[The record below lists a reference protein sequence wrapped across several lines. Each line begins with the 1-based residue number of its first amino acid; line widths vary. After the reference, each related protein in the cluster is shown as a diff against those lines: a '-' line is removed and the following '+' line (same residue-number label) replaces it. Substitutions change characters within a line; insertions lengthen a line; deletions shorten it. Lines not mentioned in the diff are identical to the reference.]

1 MLPSRFIE
9 LNCLQELDLQGS
21 ETLQEITNDFHHLV
35 ALRKLNMFNCW
46 SLSRLPQG
54 FGKLGCLEELVLSG
68 CDKLEELSSDFHCVR
83 ALRKLDLSGCNT
95 LLKLPNRF
103 GHLGCLEVLDLS
115 RCSQLEHLSANF
127 HCLPS
132 LIRLELSYCERLNG
146 KWMDSVGCIES
157 LWRETRR
164 ALLLKAIISKF
175 FSEIGI
181 LVDTHQ
187 HPFCLSSLPPD
198 ISVILII
205 SMHDIEPLIWEL
217 LEKNIQRLESNCKV
231 FKIIY
236 VGKAFSALPTK
247 LINRILACTPN
258 NSRASFFFDKLFTSK
273 FRTYEPLV
281 FYSTDSLQE
290 KGLKCFSVWEDI
302 SYILNEVCFL
312 LRTPRES
319 NIELLRALLVTA
331 ETDFL
336 LLNNKQQVKVN
347 DLQGKLILFL
357 ITTIN
362 IAETQT
368 SALKDMYPKMLA
380 RHDHLAEVGWI
391 PRVDW
396 GRPTWVEYE
405 RCAENSPWPV
415 VPNPWLINTISL
427 YHLTNAATALVVV
440 DAKGRISCKDA
451 MPMIERWGVEA
462 YPFFQSH
469 EEELRKVE
477 WEGLKVQ
484 SSVQFVF
491 QNLDSTQMK
500 VQLLYLGRKPICI
513 WMDAQEEAVYEMKR
527 KAMST
532 IPNLSFLDAYKF
544 WQHVVYLY
552 NDLSRM
558 RADEK
563 TVKVRKL
570 LLGLLNQTNRDVC
583 LIVVGENGE
592 VVTGRGKEVI
602 EVLWK
607 GGKDEEEML
616 CDVKREGLRQVLE
629 RRWKDGIVSNT
640 LYQ

>member
-1 MLPSRFIE
+1 
-9 LNCLQELDLQGS
+9 
-21 ETLQEITNDFHHLV
+21 
-35 ALRKLNMFNCW
+35 MFNCW

-54 FGKLGCLEELVLSG
+54 FGKLICLEELVLSG
-68 CDKLEELSSDFHCVR
+68 CDKLEELSSDFQCLR
-83 ALRKLDLSGCNT
+83 ALRKLDLSGCSS
-95 LLKLPNRF
+95 LLKLSNHF
-103 GHLGCLEVLDLS
+103 GDLGCLEVLNLS
-115 RCSQLEHLSANF
+115 RFFQLEQLSANF
-127 HCLPS
+127 NSIPS
-132 LIRLELSYCERLNG
+132 LIRLDLSNCERFDRE
-146 KWMDSVGCIES
+146 WMDSVGGIES
-157 LWRETRR
+157 LWRVDTRGSERMVQQWMQMQREKNEWHLVVVTGEPKETQR
-164 ALLLKAIISKF
+164 ALILKATISKF

-187 HPFCLSSLPPD
+187 HPFCSSSLPPD

-217 LEKNIQRLESNCKV
+217 LEKNLQRLESNCKV

-247 LINRILACTPN
+247 LKDRILACTPD
-258 NSRASFFFDKLFTSK
+258 NSRASFFFDKLFTL

-302 SYILNEVCFL
+302 SYILNEACFL

-347 DLQGKLILFL
+347 DLKGKLILLL
-357 ITTIN
+357 ITPIN
-362 IAETQT
+362 IAETQI
-368 SALKDMYPKMLA
+368 SALKDMYHKMLA
-380 RHDHLAEVGWI
+380 RHEHLAEVVWI

-405 RCAENSPWPV
+405 RCAENSQWPL

-427 YHLTNAATALVVV
+427 YHLTNATTVLVVV

-462 YPFFQSH
+462 YPFCQSR

-500 VQLLYLGRKPICI
+500 VEAMCQGETMFLCMGSVDKMLHFVPKLNCALTKLESKVQLLYLGRRPICI
-513 WMDAQEEAVYEMKR
+513 WMDTQEEAVYEMKR

-544 WQHVVYLY
+544 WQRVVYLY

-558 RADEK
+558 RANEK

-570 LLGLLNQTNRDVC
+570 VLGLLNQTNRDVW

-592 VVTGRGKEVI
+592 VVT
-602 EVLWK
+602 
-607 GGKDEEEML
+607 
-616 CDVKREGLRQVLE
+616 
-629 RRWKDGIVSNT
+629 
-640 LYQ
+640 